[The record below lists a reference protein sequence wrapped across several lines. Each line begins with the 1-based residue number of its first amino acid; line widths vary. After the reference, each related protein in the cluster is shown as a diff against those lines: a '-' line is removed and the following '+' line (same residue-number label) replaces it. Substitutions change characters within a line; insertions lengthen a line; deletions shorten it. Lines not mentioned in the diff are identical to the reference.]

1 MRANV
6 APKGA
11 GTGLRAKGRERLG
24 RSALAIFLALCLPL
38 AAIPPSAFPALAAG
52 EAYDVVAGQ
61 GDEVGQ
67 GSEAAGEGTVEQSS
81 EAVDEVEPGPDA
93 EPELG
98 DEVEPQPDAE
108 PDPEGEIEAEP
119 AADVA

>member
-11 GTGLRAKGRERLG
+11 GTGLGAKGRERLG

-52 EAYDVVAGQ
+52 GEYDVAAGQ

-67 GSEAAGEGTVEQSS
+67 GSEAAG
-81 EAVDEVEPGPDA
+81 EVEPGPDA